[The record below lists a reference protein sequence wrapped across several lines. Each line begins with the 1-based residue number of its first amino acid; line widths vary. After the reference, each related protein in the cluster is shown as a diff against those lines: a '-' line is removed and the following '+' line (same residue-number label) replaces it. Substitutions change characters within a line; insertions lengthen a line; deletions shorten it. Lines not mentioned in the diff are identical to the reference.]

1 MQTVVLTGVRQME
14 LRDLP
19 KPEIKGPTDVLLK
32 VEMVGVCGSDVH
44 YYETGRIGSQVVE
57 FPFVVGHEFSATVID
72 SGGGVKHLKAGQKVA
87 VDPAMACH
95 NCDQCRAGRENT
107 CRNLRFLGCPGQAE
121 GCLCEYV
128 VMPADC
134 LYPIGEKV
142 ALSNAVLC
150 EPLSIGIYTV
160 RQSELSGN
168 SKIAI
173 LGSGPIGLSVLV
185 VAKSHQLQ
193 DIYVTEKVPERV
205 EVAKKAGARWVG
217 NPDNEDVVEAILG
230 NISIGPD
237 IVFECAGQQDTI
249 DQAVELVRP
258 GGKIMLVG
266 IPREQ
271 RVSFIID
278 KLRRKEI
285 SVINVRRQN
294 KCMQPAVD
302 MVASEKVDVGFMITH
317 RFKLEQAQQAF
328 DMVAGYRDGV
338 VKALIEL

>member
-1 MQTVVLTGVRQME
+1 MKAAVLTGIRRME
-14 LRDLP
+14 LWDLP
-19 KPEIKGPTDVLLK
+19 KPEIKHPNDVLLK
-32 VEMVGVCGSDVH
+32 VEMVGVCGSDMH

-57 FPFVVGHEFSATVID
+57 FPFVVGHEFSATIADV
-72 SGGGVKHLKAGQKVA
+72 GGDMRHLKAGQSVA

-95 NCDQCRAGRENT
+95 NCDQCKSGRENT
-107 CRNLRFLGCPGQAE
+107 CRNLRFLGCPGQAD
-121 GCLCEYV
+121 GCLCEYI

-134 LYPIGEKV
+134 LYPVGEKI
-142 ALSNAVLC
+142 AFADAVLC
-150 EPLSIGIYTV
+150 EPLSIGVYAV
-160 RQSELSGN
+160 RQSGLSGD

-173 LGSGPIGLSVLV
+173 LGAGPIGLSVLA
-185 VAKSHQLQ
+185 VATAHGAGS
-193 DIYVTEKVPERV
+193 IYVTEKVPERI
-205 EVAKKAGARWVG
+205 EVAGSAGAAWVG
-217 NPDNEDVVEAILG
+217 NPNNENVVESVLEKIPV
-230 NISIGPD
+230 GPD
-237 IVFECAGQQDTI
+237 IVFECAGEQETI

-266 IPREQ
+266 IPRTE

-294 KCMQPAVD
+294 KCMQPAID
-302 MVASEKVDVGFMITH
+302 MVASGKVNVEFMITH
-317 RFKLEQAQQAF
+317 RFKPEQTQNAF

>member
-1 MQTVVLTGVRQME
+1 MRAVVLTGIRQME
-14 LRDLP
+14 LRDV
-19 KPEIKGPTDVLLK
+19 PEPQIKTPTDILLK

-57 FPFVVGHEFSATVID
+57 FPFIVGHEFSATVLD
-72 SGGGVKHLKAGQKVA
+72 VGSEVRHLKAGQKVA

-95 NCDQCRAGRENT
+95 KCDQCRAGRENT
-107 CRNLRFLGCPGQAE
+107 CRNLRFLGCPGQAQ
-121 GCLCEYV
+121 GCLCEYI

-134 LYPIGEKV
+134 LYSIDEKV
-142 ALSNAVLC
+142 TLADAALC
-150 EPLSIGIYTV
+150 EPLSIGVYAV
-160 RQSELSGN
+160 RQSGLSGD
-168 SKIAI
+168 SKVAI
-173 LGSGPIGLSVLV
+173 LGAGPIGLSVLV
-185 VAKSHQLQ
+185 VALANGVKS
-193 DIYVTEKVPERV
+193 IYVTEKVPERV
-205 EVAKKAGARWVG
+205 EVAGNAGASWVG
-217 NPDNEDVVEAILG
+217 NPDSEDVVESILKEVPF
-230 NISIGPD
+230 GPD
-237 IVFECAGQQDTI
+237 VVFECAGEQDTI

-266 IPREQ
+266 IPRTQ

-294 KCMQPAVD
+294 KCMQPAID
-302 MVASEKVDVGFMITH
+302 MVAAGKVNVEFMITH
-317 RFKLEQAQQAF
+317 HFKLEQTQQAF

>member
-1 MQTVVLTGVRQME
+1 ME
-14 LRDLP
+14 LRDVP
-19 KPEIKGPTDVLLK
+19 EPEIKNPTDVLLK
-32 VEMVGVCGSDVH
+32 VELVGVCGSDMH
-44 YYETGRIGSQVVE
+44 YYETGGIGSQVVE
-57 FPFVVGHEFSATVID
+57 FPFIVGHEFSATVVD
-72 SGGGVKHLKAGQKVA
+72 LGSEVKYLKPGQKVA

-95 NCDQCRAGRENT
+95 KCDQCRAGRENT

-142 ALSNAVLC
+142 TLADAVLC
-150 EPLSIGIYTV
+150 EPLSIGIYAV
-160 RQSELSGN
+160 RQSDLSSD

-173 LGSGPIGLSVLV
+173 LGAGPIGLSVLV
-185 VAKSHQLQ
+185 TALANGAKN
-193 DIYVTEKVPERV
+193 IYMTEKVPERI
-205 EVAKKAGARWVG
+205 EVAKNAGASWVG
-217 NPDNEDVVEAILG
+217 NPDSEDVVGSILKEV
-230 NISIGPD
+230 SFGPD
-237 IVFECAGQQDTI
+237 VVFECAGQQDTI

-266 IPREQ
+266 IPRTQ
-271 RVSFIID
+271 RISFVID

-294 KCMQPAVD
+294 GCMQPAID
-302 MVASEKVDVGFMITH
+302 MVASGKIDVGFMITH
-317 RFKLEQAQQAF
+317 RFKLEQTQQAF
-328 DMVAGYRDGV
+328 DLVAGYRDGV